1 MKRLIIAGAIL
12 LVLAAAAPAQT
23 SQQQIVGIE
32 TGVVFGYNLDPA
44 TQGLGT
50 GQEMAISLSVA
61 ENMHAGFAY
70 VQGDAANMPNLSLLR
85 FNYYVAE
92 RIGVAV
98 SAGMNGANATGGVGL
113 FASILG
119 RTFEDTLYTGLGIRV
134 EYLVNVATG
143 VEEGLLMAGLSAR
156 VGI

>member
-1 MKRLIIAGAIL
+1 MKRLIVAAAIVL
-12 LVLAAAAPAQT
+12 LLAAALPAQT
-23 SQQQIVGIE
+23 SEQQIVGIE

-61 ENMHAGFAY
+61 DTLHAGFAY
-70 VQGDAANMPNLSLLR
+70 VQGDGANMPNLSLLR
-85 FNYYVAE
+85 FNYFVAE
-92 RIGVAV
+92 RLGLAV
-98 SAGMNGANATGGVGL
+98 SAGMDGANPVGGVGL

-119 RTFEDTLYTGLGIRV
+119 RTFQDTLFTGLGIRV
-134 EYLVNVATG
+134 EYLVDLTAG
-143 VEEGLLMAGLSAR
+143 VEEGLLMFGLGAR

>member
-12 LVLAAAAPAQT
+12 LVFAAALPAQS

-32 TGVVFGYNLDPA
+32 TGVVFGYNLAPA

-61 ENMHAGFAY
+61 QNMHAGFAY
-70 VQGDAANMPNLSLLR
+70 VQGDGANMPNLSLLR
-85 FNYYVAE
+85 FNYFVAD
-92 RIGVAV
+92 RLGLAV
-98 SAGMNGANATGGVGL
+98 SAGMDGANPTGGVGL

-119 RTFEDTLYTGLGIRV
+119 RTFEDTLYTGLGLRV
-134 EYLVNVATG
+134 EYLVDLTTG
-143 VEEGLLMAGLSAR
+143 VEEALLMFGLGAR